1 MSMWDAKTKQVNW
14 PEGDFVLVTI
24 DTHPMVLRVPTL
36 RQARQVGDVCCS
48 DNPFMVAYIMYPQG
62 VRERSRNDYANRKIS
77 WDPVEIPQV
86 PNTVKLA
93 TVIA

>member
-1 MSMWDAKTKQVNW
+1 MNWNAQTQQVNW
-14 PEGDFVLVTI
+14 PEGDFVLVTV

-48 DNPFMVAYIMYPQG
+48 DNPFMVAYILYPQG
-62 VRERSRNDYANRKIS
+62 LWDRSVNDYINRKIF
-77 WDPVEIPQV
+77 WEQVLEAQV
-86 PNTVKLA
+86 PDTVKLA